1 MSASLCILA
10 SGSSG
15 NASAIS
21 FDGSGRFILVDAGLS
36 PSRVRVRLAESR
48 GPFERLRAILLTHLD
63 HDHWHKDWSRQLARA
78 PVPVLLRREHAA
90 EAVDLGVP
98 AECITVIG
106 ETARLGD
113 AATVRACAVPHD
125 EVGSTAYRFD
135 CAHGS
140 IGFATDLGRVTDEL
154 HAMLEGVDALAIE
167 SNYDPAMQMA
177 SARPAFLKRRIMGGA
192 GHLSNEQSTA
202 AASVVAKSGRLAHVA
217 FIHLSRDCNAPH
229 IVESLA
235 RERLGESGCSMV
247 VSTRE
252 RPTPLMSLSRGAS
265 GAASTVCSD
274 PSAALTPTA
283 ARKAAQ
289 ADPGPAMT
297 HPISAG

>member
-1 MSASLCILA
+1 MSATVCILA

-63 HDHWHKDWSRQLARA
+63 HDHWHRDWAKQLARS

-90 EAVDLGVP
+90 DAIDLGVP
-98 AECITVIG
+98 ASCITVIG
-106 ETARLGD
+106 DSARLGD

-135 CAHGS
+135 CAGGS
-140 IGFATDLGRVTDEL
+140 VGFATDLGRVTDEL
-154 HAMLEGVDALAIE
+154 HRMLEGVDVLAIE

-177 SARPAFLKRRIMGGA
+177 SPRPAFLKRRIMGGA
-192 GHLSNEQSTA
+192 GHLSNEQATA
-202 AASVVAKSGRLAHVA
+202 AAAIVAESGRLGSVA
-217 FIHLSRDCNAPH
+217 FIHLSRDCNTPH

-235 RERLGESGCSMV
+235 RERLDTSRCSIV

-252 RPTPLMSLSRGAS
+252 RPTPLMGLPRTG
-265 GAASTVCSD
+265 
-274 PSAALTPTA
+274 PSAAPAAHTPEGATPRA
-283 ARKAAQ
+283 GRTEAEGAP
-289 ADPGPAMT
+289 DPATT

>member
-1 MSASLCILA
+1 MDACMSASLCILA

-48 GPFERLRAILLTHLD
+48 GPFERLRAILLTHLE
-63 HDHWHKDWSRQLARA
+63 DWGKQLARS

-106 ETARLGD
+106 ESARLGD

-154 HAMLEGVDALAIE
+154 HAMLEGVDTLAIE

-177 SARPAFLKRRIMGGA
+177 SPRPAFLKRRIMGGA

-202 AASVVAKSGRLAHVA
+202 AASIVAESGRLANVA

-235 RERLGESGCSMV
+235 RERLAGASCSIV

-252 RPTPLMSLSRGAS
+252 RPTALMQVSRAA
-265 GAASTVCSD
+265 AAS
-274 PSAALTPTA
+274 
-283 ARKAAQ
+283 
-289 ADPGPAMT
+289 PAPPKT
-297 HPISAG
+297 HPIAAE

>member
-63 HDHWHKDWSRQLARA
+63 HDHWHKDWGKQLARS

-90 EAVDLGVP
+90 DAVDLGVP

-106 ETARLGD
+106 ESARLGD

-125 EVGSTAYRFD
+125 EVGSTAFRFD

-140 IGFATDLGRVTDEL
+140 IGFATDLGRVTEEL
-154 HAMLEGVDALAIE
+154 HAMLEGVDTLAIE

-177 SARPAFLKRRIMGGA
+177 SPRPAFLKRRIMGGA
-192 GHLSNEQSTA
+192 GHLSNEQATA
-202 AASVVAKSGRLAHVA
+202 AASVVAESGRLAHVA

-235 RERLGESGCSMV
+235 QERLQSARCAIV

-252 RPTPLMSLSRGAS
+252 RPTPLMRVSRDPPAAEGA
-265 GAASTVCSD
+265 GMQPAA
-274 PSAALTPTA
+274 PSRAEPLQAAPASHAHPT
-283 ARKAAQ
+283 
-289 ADPGPAMT
+289 T
-297 HPISAG
+297 HPISAV

>member
-1 MSASLCILA
+1 MPASLCILA

-21 FDGSGRFILVDAGLS
+21 FDGSGRFVLVDAGLS

-63 HDHWHKDWSRQLARA
+63 HDHWHKDWARQLERS

-90 EAVDLGVP
+90 AAIDLGVP
-98 AECITVIG
+98 ESCITVIG
-106 ETARLGD
+106 AAARLGE
-113 AATVRACAVPHD
+113 AATVRALEVPHD
-125 EVGSTAYRFD
+125 ELGSTAFRFD
-135 CAHGS
+135 FAEGA

-177 SARPAFLKRRIMGGA
+177 SGRPAFLKRRIMGGS
-192 GHLSNEQSTA
+192 GHLSNLQATA
-202 AASVVAKSGRLAHVA
+202 AAATVAESGRLEHLA

-235 RERLGESGCSMV
+235 RERLGALGERCV

-252 RPTPLMSLSRGAS
+252 RPTPVMRISRGEPR
-265 GAASTVCSD
+265 T
-274 PSAALTPTA
+274 
-283 ARKAAQ
+283 RQ
-289 ADPGPAMT
+289 ADAAEPVLGARPAEQEHRASST
-297 HPISAG
+297 RDPIAAE

>member
-21 FDGSGRFILVDAGLS
+21 FDASGRFILVDAGLS

-63 HDHWHKDWSRQLARA
+63 HDHWHKDWGKQLARS
-78 PVPVLLRREHAA
+78 PVPVLMRREHAA

-106 ETARLGD
+106 SSARLGD
-113 AATVRACAVPHD
+113 AAAVRACAVPHD

-135 CAHGS
+135 CALGS

-154 HAMLEGVDALAIE
+154 HAMLEGVDTLAIE

-177 SARPAFLKRRIMGGA
+177 SPRPAFLKRRIMGGA
-192 GHLSNEQSTA
+192 GHLSNEQATA
-202 AASVVAKSGRLAHVA
+202 AASTVAESGRLTPVA
-217 FIHLSRDCNAPH
+217 FILLSLDCNAPH

-235 RERLGESGCSMV
+235 R
-247 VSTRE
+247 
-252 RPTPLMSLSRGAS
+252 
-265 GAASTVCSD
+265 
-274 PSAALTPTA
+274 
-283 ARKAAQ
+283 
-289 ADPGPAMT
+289 
-297 HPISAG
+297 

>member
-1 MSASLCILA
+1 MTAALCILA

-15 NASAIS
+15 NASAVS
-21 FDGSGRFILVDAGLS
+21 FDGSGRFVLVDAGLS

-63 HDHWHKDWSRQLARA
+63 HDHWHKDWAKQLARS

-90 EAVDLGVP
+90 EAVELGVP
-98 AECITVIG
+98 AECVTVIG

-154 HAMLEGVDALAIE
+154 HAMLEGVDTLAIE

-177 SARPAFLKRRIMGGA
+177 SPRPAFLKRRIMGGA
-192 GHLSNEQSTA
+192 GHLSNEQATA
-202 AASVVAKSGRLAHVA
+202 AAAVVAESGRLRNVA

-235 RERLGESGCSMV
+235 RERLDAATCSVV

-252 RPTPLMSLSRGAS
+252 RPTPVMALNQPQ
-265 GAASTVCSD
+265 AA
-274 PSAALTPTA
+274 AAHVPPT
-283 ARKAAQ
+283 
-289 ADPGPAMT
+289 T
-297 HPISAG
+297 HPIAAQ